1 MKRRDFGKVAV
12 SSAFASGIS
21 TNTFSAAQQSKPFM
35 YSGNHQRFGIN
46 DKDLQYLQRFGVKYK
61 IATPTFSP
69 ETGWNL
75 EEILRMKEKCMEY
88 DIVLEGLVLPYRQI
102 NNPHV
107 PNFMLGNYDK
117 ADKEID
123 IFCNCIRIASQAGIR
138 VLLLSLKEMEN
149 QRTESTLGRGGSRLS
164 TWDLNKAKNRNQMYD
179 TILTAEENWN
189 RITYFLERFI
199 PVATEYKVQIANH
212 PCDPWLP
219 PGHRGVD
226 RVLGGFGGFKKYIE
240 ICPSPYHGL
249 LLCTGCMASACDN
262 PETEIYDIVKYFG
275 KRKKIF
281 YIHFR
286 NIIGGRNKF
295 QEVYPDEGV
304 MDMFKIVRI
313 LRDVGYPYT
322 LDPDHYPGH
331 TDDPGGYQAGAY
343 QYGYINAMIQ
353 TVYNEK

>member
-1 MKRRDFGKVAV
+1 MKRRDFGKVLA
-12 SSAFASGIS
+12 SSACATGI
-21 TNTFSAAQQSKPFM
+21 TQNTISAAQPSKALM
-35 YSGNHQRFGIN
+35 YSGNHQGFGIN
-46 DKDLQYLQRFGVKYK
+46 DKDLQYLQRFGITHK
-61 IATPTFSP
+61 IAAPSFTTDK
-69 ETGWNL
+69 GWDID
-75 EEILRMKEKCMEY
+75 EILQMKDMCMKY
-88 DIVLEGLVLPYRQI
+88 DIVLEGLVLPYRDI
-102 NNPHV
+102 NRPHV
-107 PNFMLGNYDK
+107 PNFMLGNYEK

-123 IFCNCIRIASQAGIR
+123 IFCDCIRKASQAGMR

-164 TWDLNKAKNRNQMYD
+164 TWNLEKAKDRNQMYD
-179 TILTAEENWN
+179 NILTAEENWN

-226 RVLGGFGGFKKYIE
+226 RVLGGFEGFKKYIE

-262 PETEIYDIVKYFG
+262 PATEIYDIMQYFG
-275 KRKKIF
+275 ERKKIF

-286 NIIGGRNKF
+286 NITGGRNKF

-304 MDMFKIVRI
+304 MDMYKIVRI
-313 LRDVGYPYT
+313 LKDVGYPYT

-331 TDDPGGYQAGAY
+331 PDDPGRYQAGAY

-353 TVYNEK
+353 AVNTET